1 VTTRPILPILSPEQ
15 NGSQQ
20 DMRRCVLQVVL
31 CVLAAELMA
40 MKQLGKKGVFTLFT
54 LSQSNLL
61 FFKVYLFI

>member
-1 VTTRPILPILSPEQ
+1 
-15 NGSQQ
+15 
-20 DMRRCVLQVVL
+20 MRRCVLQVVL

>member
-1 VTTRPILPILSPEQ
+1 
-15 NGSQQ
+15 
-20 DMRRCVLQVVL
+20 VVL

-61 FFKVYLFI
+61 FFRVYLFI